1 MGSQVPIA
9 EQVYKKIKNVKLTLE
24 IDNLSEMLSHLN
36 KGHQDAG
43 VGDRRDEGS
52 LVLQTLSY

>member
-9 EQVYKKIKNVKLTLE
+9 EQVYKKIKDVKLTLE

-36 KGHQDAG
+36 KGHQDAV
-43 VGDRRDEGS
+43 VGDRRDEGT